1 MALDGKF
8 TNSSDSLFQG
18 ARLYQVAYAENVG
31 TMLFSGY
38 NHGGATQVYIV
49 TPSRNFGTLSDSDK
63 YRKDAWKW
71 MTNSVIHAFS
81 NGLNLSCVF
90 LALNTFRTRSIFFSL
105 VPFRKP
111 NQWGRLRQ
119 IRGHRKRQQNIHGRR
134 RQEKHRN
141 FLQHRSN
148 AQLVQR
154 QFARRSSKQKMGF
167 NGKSAECCRLCCNCS
182 RE

>member
-63 YRKDAWKW
+63 YRKDA
-71 MTNSVIHAFS
+71 
-81 NGLNLSCVF
+81 
-90 LALNTFRTRSIFFSL
+90 
-105 VPFRKP
+105 
-111 NQWGRLRQ
+111 
-119 IRGHRKRQQNIHGRR
+119 
-134 RQEKHRN
+134 
-141 FLQHRSN
+141 
-148 AQLVQR
+148 
-154 QFARRSSKQKMGF
+154 
-167 NGKSAECCRLCCNCS
+167 
-182 RE
+182 